1 MPALVAEM
9 WPQSVQCEMFQAE
22 GESAVQVV
30 MWEGHVRMGQGR
42 EGVEGAVSMC
52 GGQSVLQ
59 D

>member
-1 MPALVAEM
+1 MPALVADM
-9 WPQSVQCEMFQAE
+9 WPQSVQSEMFQAE

-30 MWEGHVRMGQGR
+30 MWEGHVWMGQGR
-42 EGVEGAVSMC
+42 LGLEGAVSMW